1 MCLQFVLLIDM
12 LLIMLLQI
20 LNNMVIYKENLK

>member
-20 LNNMVIYKENLK
+20 LNNMVIYKENL